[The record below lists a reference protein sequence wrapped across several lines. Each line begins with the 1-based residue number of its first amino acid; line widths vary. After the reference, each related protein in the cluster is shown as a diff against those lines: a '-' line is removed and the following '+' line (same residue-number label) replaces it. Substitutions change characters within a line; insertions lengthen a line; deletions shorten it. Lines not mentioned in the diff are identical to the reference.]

1 MSLRFGAVAFLAGCL
16 AASTAALGGDQPPAA
31 PVPSDLSGP
40 AASCDSC
47 GDVGCADWG
56 CGGINFGGSTGLV
69 AGFEL
74 TFLKPHINAAES
86 VAILPPGVASEIED
100 NEYNASPRFWLGY
113 VGDCGLGW
121 RIRWWEFNH
130 TLNGESFLLVDGAT
144 TLIDSLGGLEV
155 EALDIEMTQEID
167 LGLWDMTVGGGV
179 RYGRTEH
186 YMSQLYDNNDVVLA
200 TWDDIDA
207 FSDFDGFGPTLFAEM
222 RRPVGCNGFA
232 YVGNMRASLLFGEDK
247 LDALYTTS
255 ADVDRLVQINR
266 DNVVGVL
273 EAQLGGEY
281 SSDIGCGTR
290 VFARALAEGQLW
302 TDATRQ
308 IDLDTNSIVSSDI
321 GLVGLTFGIG
331 LAR

>member
-31 PVPSDLSGP
+31 PVPDDLAAP

-56 CGGINFGGSTGLV
+56 CGGINFGSSTGLV
-69 AGFEL
+69 AGFEM

-86 VAILPPGVASEIED
+86 IAIIPGLPLTEIED

-130 TLNGESFLLVDGAT
+130 TLNGESFEIVSGLNVLVE
-144 TLIDSLGGLEV
+144 SLGGLEV
-155 EALDIEMTQEID
+155 EALDVEMTQEID

-186 YMSQLYDNNDVVLA
+186 VTAQLYDDVLMAAFDDLA
-200 TWDDIDA
+200 IS
-207 FSDFDGFGPTLFAEM
+207 SDFDGFGPTLFAEM

-232 YVGNMRASLLFGEDK
+232 FVGNMRASLLFGEDK
-247 LDALYTTS
+247 FAAAIDDTDDGLL
-255 ADVDRLVQINR
+255 LVETAQ

-290 VFARALAEGQLW
+290 VFARGMAEGQLW

-308 IDLDTNSIVSSDI
+308 INIAANSIESSDI

>member
-47 GDVGCADWG
+47 GDVGCDWG

-69 AGFEL
+69 AGFEM
-74 TFLKPHINAAES
+74 TFLKPHINAAE
-86 VAILPPGVASEIED
+86 AIEIIPGVASVEIED
-100 NEYNASPRFWLGY
+100 NEYSASPRFWLGY

-130 TLNGESFLLVDGAT
+130 SLNGESFLLVDGAT
-144 TLIDSLGGLEV
+144 TLVDSLGGLEV

-167 LGLWDMTVGGGV
+167 LGLWDMSVGGGV

-186 YMSQLYDNNDVVLA
+186 YMSQLYDDTISTL
-200 TWDDIDA
+200 DIDA

-247 LDALYTTS
+247 LNALVG
-255 ADVDRLVQINR
+255 AVDTHIAR

-308 IDLDTNSIVSSDI
+308 INIAANSIESSDI

>member
-47 GDVGCADWG
+47 GDVGCDWG

-69 AGFEL
+69 AGFEM
-74 TFLKPHINAAES
+74 TFLKPHINAAE
-86 VAILPPGVASEIED
+86 AIEIIPGVASVEIED
-100 NEYNASPRFWLGY
+100 NEYSASPRFWLGY

-130 TLNGESFLLVDGAT
+130 SLNGESFLLVDGAT
-144 TLIDSLGGLEV
+144 TLVDSLGGLEV

-167 LGLWDMTVGGGV
+167 LGLWDMSVGGGV

-186 YMSQLYDNNDVVLA
+186 YMSQLYDDTISTL
-200 TWDDIDA
+200 DIDA

-247 LDALYTTS
+247 LNALVG
-255 ADVDRLVQINR
+255 AVDTHIAR

-308 IDLDTNSIVSSDI
+308 IDLATNSIESSDI

>member
-31 PVPSDLSGP
+31 PVPSDLSAP

-74 TFLKPHINAAES
+74 TFLKPHINAAE
-86 VAILPPGVASEIED
+86 AIEIIPGVASVEIED
-100 NEYNASPRFWLGY
+100 NEFSASPRFWLGY

-130 TLNGESFLLVDGAT
+130 SLNGESFLLVDGAT
-144 TLIDSLGGLEV
+144 TLVDSLGGLEV

-167 LGLWDMTVGGGV
+167 LGLWDMSVGGGV

-186 YMSQLYDNNDVVLA
+186 YMSQLYDDTISTL
-200 TWDDIDA
+200 DIDA

-247 LDALYTTS
+247 LDALVGAVETHI
-255 ADVDRLVQINR
+255 AR

-308 IDLDTNSIVSSDI
+308 IDLATNSIESSDI

>member
-31 PVPSDLSGP
+31 PVPDDLAAT
-40 AASCDSC
+40 AASYDSC

-69 AGFEL
+69 AGFEM

-86 VAILPPGVASEIED
+86 IAIIPGLPLTEIED

-113 VGDCGLGW
+113 VGDSGLGW

-130 TLNGESFLLVDGAT
+130 TLNGETFEIVGIDDILV
-144 TLIDSLGGLEV
+144 DSLGGLEV

-186 YMSQLYDNNDVVLA
+186 VTAQLYDDVLMAEFDDLA
-200 TWDDIDA
+200 LA
-207 FSDFDGFGPTLFAEM
+207 SDFDGIGPTLFAEM

-232 YVGNMRASLLFGEDK
+232 LVGNMRASLLFGEDK
-247 LDALYTTS
+247 LAAGFDDTDEGLL
-255 ADVDRLVQINR
+255 LVETAQ

-290 VFARALAEGQLW
+290 VFARGMAEGQLW

-308 IDLDTNSIVSSDI
+308 INIAANSIESSDI

>member
-31 PVPSDLSGP
+31 PVPSDLGP

-47 GDVGCADWG
+47 GDVGCDWG

-69 AGFEL
+69 AGFEM

-86 VAILPPGVASEIED
+86 IAIIPGLPLTEIED

-130 TLNGESFLLVDGAT
+130 TLNGETFEIAAGNNLLVE
-144 TLIDSLGGLEV
+144 SVGGLEV
-155 EALDIEMTQEID
+155 EALDVEMTQEID

-186 YMSQLYDNNDVVLA
+186 VTAQLYDDVLMAAFDDLA
-200 TWDDIDA
+200 IA
-207 FSDFDGFGPTLFAEM
+207 SDFDGFGPTLFAEM

-232 YVGNMRASLLFGEDK
+232 FVGNMRASLLFGEDK
-247 LDALYTTS
+247 FAAAFDDTVGGVL
-255 ADVDRLVQINR
+255 LVATAQ

-290 VFARALAEGQLW
+290 VFARGMAEGQLW

-308 IDLDTNSIVSSDI
+308 INIAANSIESSDI

>member
-47 GDVGCADWG
+47 GDVGCDWG

-69 AGFEL
+69 AGFEM

-86 VAILPPGVASEIED
+86 IAIIPGLPLTEIED

-130 TLNGESFLLVDGAT
+130 TLNGETFEIVGIGNILVE
-144 TLIDSLGGLEV
+144 SLGGLEV

-186 YMSQLYDNNDVVLA
+186 VTAQLYDDVLMAGFDDLA
-200 TWDDIDA
+200 VA
-207 FSDFDGFGPTLFAEM
+207 SDFDGIGPTLFAEM

-232 YVGNMRASLLFGEDK
+232 FVGNMRASLLFGEDK
-247 LDALYTTS
+247 LAAGFDDTDDGLLIVETA
-255 ADVDRLVQINR
+255 Q

-290 VFARALAEGQLW
+290 VFARGMAEGQLW

-308 IDLDTNSIVSSDI
+308 INIAANSIESSDI

-331 LAR
+331 VAR

>member
-31 PVPSDLSGP
+31 PVPSDLSAP

-74 TFLKPHINAAES
+74 TFLKPHINAAE
-86 VAILPPGVASEIED
+86 AIEIIPGVASVEIED
-100 NEYNASPRFWLGY
+100 NEFSASPRFWLGY

-130 TLNGESFLLVDGAT
+130 SLNGESFLLVDGAT
-144 TLIDSLGGLEV
+144 TLVDSLGGLEV

-167 LGLWDMTVGGGV
+167 LGLWDMSVGGGV

-186 YMSQLYDNNDVVLA
+186 YMSQLYDDTISTL
-200 TWDDIDA
+200 DIDA

-247 LDALYTTS
+247 LNALVG
-255 ADVDRLVQINR
+255 AVDTHIAR

-308 IDLDTNSIVSSDI
+308 IDLATNSIESSDI

>member
-74 TFLKPHINAAES
+74 TFLKPHINAAE
-86 VAILPPGVASEIED
+86 AIEIIPGVASVEIED
-100 NEYNASPRFWLGY
+100 NEYSASPRFWLGY

-130 TLNGESFLLVDGAT
+130 SLNGESFLLVDGAT
-144 TLIDSLGGLEV
+144 TLVDSLGGLEV

-167 LGLWDMTVGGGV
+167 LGLWDMSVGGGV

-186 YMSQLYDNNDVVLA
+186 YMSQLYDDTISTL
-200 TWDDIDA
+200 DIDA

-247 LDALYTTS
+247 LNALVG
-255 ADVDRLVQINR
+255 AVDTHIAR

-308 IDLDTNSIVSSDI
+308 IDLATNSIESSDI

>member
-47 GDVGCADWG
+47 GDVGCDWG

-69 AGFEL
+69 AGFEM

-86 VAILPPGVASEIED
+86 IAIIPGLPLTEIED

-113 VGDCGLGW
+113 VGDSGLGW

-130 TLNGESFLLVDGAT
+130 TLNGETFEIVGIGNILVE
-144 TLIDSLGGLEV
+144 SLGGLEV

-186 YMSQLYDNNDVVLA
+186 VTAQLYDDVLMAGFDDLA
-200 TWDDIDA
+200 VA
-207 FSDFDGFGPTLFAEM
+207 SDFDGIGPTLFAEM

-232 YVGNMRASLLFGEDK
+232 FVGNMRASLLFGEDK
-247 LDALYTTS
+247 LAAGFDDTDDGLLIVETA
-255 ADVDRLVQINR
+255 Q

-290 VFARALAEGQLW
+290 VFARGMAEGQLW

-308 IDLDTNSIVSSDI
+308 INIAANSIESSDI

-331 LAR
+331 VAR